1 MTDKELTAEEWSRI
15 ILEDSDAQIPRS
27 MVPLFD
33 LSEDKNRN
41 WNYIKRIGPALYL
54 RDVLAVC
61 ILGLTRDEAL
71 IMEAMNDGMHWTA
84 EDDYNI
90 VDLFCTNIVPAG
102 APPLLFKTAGIDPI
116 RYPIKDVKEER
127 WK

>member
-1 MTDKELTAEEWSRI
+1 
-15 ILEDSDAQIPRS
+15 

-33 LSEDKNRN
+33 ISVDKNRN
-41 WNYIKRIGPALYL
+41 WDYVKRIGRALYL
-54 RDVLAVC
+54 HEVLAVA

-84 EDDYNI
+84 EDDYCI
-90 VDLFCTNIVPAG
+90 VDLFCTNIVPAD

-127 WK
+127 LK